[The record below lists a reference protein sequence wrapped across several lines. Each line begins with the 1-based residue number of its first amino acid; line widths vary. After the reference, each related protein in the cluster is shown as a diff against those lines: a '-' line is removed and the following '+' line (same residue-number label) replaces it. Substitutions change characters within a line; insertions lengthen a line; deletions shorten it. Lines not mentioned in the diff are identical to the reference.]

1 MDGQEG
7 IRDEHGQN
15 YGKVRDKIGVGTDD
29 ETGNKTT
36 EIFRRELPKYRG
48 IYVEGSLQGVDVV
61 YTVDTGASCTIVSRN
76 VFEQIPQ
83 ENRPALCLPKLT
95 HGLSSADGKI
105 LKFWGKADMDLVLG
119 PLALKCHVSVAD
131 IEDEVL
137 LGTDVLQQ
145 EGNTA
150 DILLS
155 RGIMLLRGTAIPLKQ
170 VGPVSGVKKVTVGDD
185 YVIPCLGEA
194 VLDGQVERSEVERGS
209 MIVESGRIQDKS
221 PVVIIG
227 PSVEDPDFSGMIK
240 VCVLSPRLDSI
251 AIDNAEV
258 NALTKEIHNSRDIV
272 EHGSDV
278 LRQTLKDDGTLAGSE
293 PVSPSNSG
301 TKTGVFVTS
310 EPYIQRDVVGGIS
323 DETAGAYVEDDH
335 NQMCTEVVQSF
346 LIDEPSNSNCDIVA
360 MASSGPSVAE
370 VGVVNGHPDMDSV
383 GSVGHDCEVLDSY
396 SAHLAEVVVHMA
408 EDGVALVTG
417 LVCGVSPNHSFF
429 AVQCTSSAFLNEAS
443 SAIDVD
449 VVDKPMEIAVNALSS
464 EQSITMG
471 LTFPKMLNGLECVVI
486 DDKLQSTLEQGVQLD
501 GDVPSVIEAYL
512 PSATDSGPATTTI
525 NTNCITNVFINIVI
539 ITTIIWMLSIGFS
552 GTFCSHFNAT
562 KNDATHDD
570 KFAVFPAVYNYGERS
585 RANGNRLLGNIMT
598 ELSTLNKMDECQ
610 PNATDELRD
619 DIQRLE
625 NTLEDPNDHLH
636 VILVG
641 AVSTA
646 VGKKK
651 PSPDSFVTSVQPPNV
666 DRDIL
671 NYECDQAWKRQQEDI
686 KHFNTSAQP
695 FTH

>member
-194 VLDGQVERSEVERGS
+194 VLDGQVERSEGDRGL
-209 MIVESGRIQDKS
+209 MIVESEGMQGKS
-221 PVVIIG
+221 SEVIGG
-227 PSVEDPDFSGMIK
+227 PSLVK
-240 VCVLSPRLDSI
+240 VI
-251 AIDNAEV
+251 
-258 NALTKEIHNSRDIV
+258 ALTKEIHNIRDIV

-278 LRQTLKDDGTLAGSE
+278 LKQTLKEEGTLAGSE
-293 PVSPSNSG
+293 PVNPSNSG
-301 TKTGVFVTS
+301 MKTGVVVTS
-310 EPYIQRDVVGGIS
+310 EPYIRHDVVGGIS

-335 NQMCTEVVQSF
+335 NQKCTEVVQSF
-346 LIDEPSNSNCDIVA
+346 LIDEHSNRNCDIVV

-370 VGVVNGHPDMDSV
+370 VGVVNVHPDTESV
-383 GSVGHDCEVLDSY
+383 GSVGHDCEVLDSH
-396 SAHLAEVVVHMA
+396 STHVAEGVVHTA
-408 EDGVALVTG
+408 QDGVARVTG
-417 LVCGVSPNHSFF
+417 LVCDVSPNHSSF
-429 AVQCTSSAFLNEAS
+429 AVQHTSSAFLNEAS

-449 VVDKPMEIAVNALSS
+449 VVDKPMEFAVNALSA
-464 EQSITMG
+464 EQSMTME
-471 LTFPKMLNGLECVVI
+471 LTFHKMLNGLDVVVI
-486 DDKLQSTLEQGVQLD
+486 DDKLQSNLEQGVPLD
-501 GDVPSVIEAYL
+501 GDVHSVIEAHL
-512 PSATDSGPATTTI
+512 PSTTESGLATTTV
-525 NTNCITNVFINIVI
+525 NTICITNIFSNIVI
-539 ITTIIWMLSIGFS
+539 ITTIIWIFSIGFS
-552 GTFCSHFNAT
+552 GTFISHFNAT
-562 KNDATHDD
+562 KNDATHGD
-570 KFAVFPAVYNYGERS
+570 KFSVFLAVYKDGERS
-585 RANGNRLLGNIMT
+585 PANGNRLLGYIMT
-598 ELSTLNKMDECQ
+598 ELSTLNKMAKCQ
-610 PNATDELRD
+610 PNATDKLRD

-625 NTLEDPNDHLH
+625 NTLEDLNDHLYMIP
-636 VILVG
+636 VR

-646 VGKKK
+646 VGMKN
-651 PSPDSFVTSVQPPNV
+651 PSTDYVVTSVQPPNI
-666 DRDIL
+666 DRDVL

-686 KHFNTSAQP
+686 KDFNTRMHEYLHNQSP
-695 FTH
+695 IDRSWKRGYG